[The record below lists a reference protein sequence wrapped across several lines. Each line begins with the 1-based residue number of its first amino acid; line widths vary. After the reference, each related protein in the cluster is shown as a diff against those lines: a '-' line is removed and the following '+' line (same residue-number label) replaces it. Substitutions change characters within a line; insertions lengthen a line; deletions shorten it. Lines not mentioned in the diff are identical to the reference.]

1 MRKTIVFLDY
11 RGILNKRGSAS
22 LHYFVYYSKVDLGEK
37 EDVLNGFRETEGAV
51 L

>member
-1 MRKTIVFLDY
+1 MRKIIVFLDY

-22 LHYFVYYSKVDLGEK
+22 LYYFVYYSKVDLGKK
-37 EDVLNGFRETEGAV
+37 EDVLNGFRKTESVV